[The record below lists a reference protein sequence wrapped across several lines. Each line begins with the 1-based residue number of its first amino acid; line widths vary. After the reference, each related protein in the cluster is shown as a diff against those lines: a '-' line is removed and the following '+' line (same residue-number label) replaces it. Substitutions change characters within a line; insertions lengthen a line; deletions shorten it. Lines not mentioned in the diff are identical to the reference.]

1 MIVVKEKPVA
11 VQSGNLENVSI
22 FKKILKLLHVS
33 AINKEL
39 EDEEM
44 DDFSLQ
50 TMRNEELESIV
61 LDQKCSISWWNLLWC
76 LLGLVLNVAVVVL
89 TFSIWPTQNV
99 FIHQEYWYQCILQ
112 CAIIYTGKLDYFLR
126 SYKLQRKVLIF

>member
-1 MIVVKEKPVA
+1 MIV
-11 VQSGNLENVSI
+11 GRENPIAFQTVNEENISI
-22 FKKILKLLHVS
+22 FKKIWKLLNVS

-39 EDEEM
+39 DDEEM

-50 TMRNEELESIV
+50 TKRKEELESIV
-61 LDQKCSISWWNLLWC
+61 LDQNCSISWWNLLWC
-76 LLGLVLNVAVVVL
+76 LLGILLDVAVVVL

-112 CAIIYTGKLDYFLR
+112 CSILYTGKLG
-126 SYKLQRKVLIF
+126 LIKWNMHYP

>member
-1 MIVVKEKPVA
+1 MIEVKEKPIS
-11 VQSGNLENVSI
+11 VQTMSI
-22 FKKILKLLHVS
+22 FTKIWKLLNVS

-39 EDEEM
+39 DDEEM

-50 TMRNEELESIV
+50 TKRKEELEAIV

-76 LLGLVLNVAVVVL
+76 LLGIVLNVAVVVL

-99 FIHQEYWYQCILQ
+99 FLHQEYWYQCILQ
-112 CAIIYTGKLDYFLR
+112 CSIIYTGKIRFIKWNMPL
-126 SYKLQRKVLIF
+126 SIA